1 MYEYRANLI
10 RVVDGDTI
18 VVRLDLGLGIHK
30 NEYLRLYG
38 IDAPEK
44 RGEER
49 VEGIAASRHLELLLK
64 GPLTVE
70 TIKDK
75 KGKYGRYLAVVYD
88 SEGMNINSQMI
99 EDGHATLY
107 E

>member
-1 MYEYRANLI
+1 MYEYHANLV
-10 RVVDGDTI
+10 RVVDGDT
-18 VVRLDLGLGIHK
+18 VDVRLDLGLGIYK
-30 NEYLRLYG
+30 NERLRLHG

-49 VEGIAASRHLELLLK
+49 VEGIEATRHLELLLK
-64 GPLTVE
+64 GPLLVQ

-75 KGKYGRYLAVVYD
+75 KGKYGRYLAVIYD
-88 SEGMNINSQMI
+88 QEGVNINSQMI